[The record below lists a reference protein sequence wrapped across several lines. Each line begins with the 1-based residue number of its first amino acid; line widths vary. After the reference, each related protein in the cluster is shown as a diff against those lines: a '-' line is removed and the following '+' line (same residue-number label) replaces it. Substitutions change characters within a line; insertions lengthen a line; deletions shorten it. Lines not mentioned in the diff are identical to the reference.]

1 MRLSHLLSM
10 ANKGGHD
17 HSMAHWNYM
26 SALDATWTPRL
37 LAPLKMRTVWCV
49 WMLCM
54 FSAAHSPATAQDTHS
69 SRSPENHPGKV
80 LFDSH
85 CSQCHERGVPRAP
98 IKSLLRHMAPNSIY
112 NILTK
117 GAMRLQASSLSDQE
131 RRDIVGYLTGRNP
144 EESPIPLLMCQS
156 KLSWFDRDAVPVGTG
171 WGIDSANTR
180 SIPAKQANL
189 AAIDVHQLTLR
200 WSFAF
205 PDAIDVRSQP
215 TIVGDAL
222 FVGSQAGIVYAMD
235 ARSGCVYWTFQAAA
249 EIRGAVVYRKTLS
262 ETVSKSLDS
271 PTIFFGDVFAN
282 VYAINAE
289 TGILLWSTRVDD
301 HPAARIAGTPLLT
314 KDRIYVPLGS
324 WGEEIAAASENY
336 ACCTFRGSIVALDRT
351 AGNVVWKRYT
361 IPTPAVEQYKTSAG
375 NPHFVHRVQAFGAVL
390 HTMKSVVLFISL
402 PVIIFQI
409 RAMLTVMLSSRS
421 MQCRAK

>member
-1 MRLSHLLSM
+1 
-10 ANKGGHD
+10 
-17 HSMAHWNYM
+17 
-26 SALDATWTPRL
+26 
-37 LAPLKMRTVWCV
+37 
-49 WMLCM
+49 
-54 FSAAHSPATAQDTHS
+54 
-69 SRSPENHPGKV
+69 
-80 LFDSH
+80 
-85 CSQCHERGVPRAP
+85 
-98 IKSLLRHMAPNSIY
+98 
-112 NILTK
+112 
-117 GAMRLQASSLSDQE
+117 
-131 RRDIVGYLTGRNP
+131 
-144 EESPIPLLMCQS
+144 MCQS